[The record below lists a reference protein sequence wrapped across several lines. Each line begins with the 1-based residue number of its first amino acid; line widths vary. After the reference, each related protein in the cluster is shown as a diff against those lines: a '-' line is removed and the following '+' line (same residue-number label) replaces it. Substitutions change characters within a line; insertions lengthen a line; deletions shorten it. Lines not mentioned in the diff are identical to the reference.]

1 VNAWIPSSAQLTE
14 SRTDHIIVT
23 LANVRGSAP
32 QVVGSKMLITDKGLH
47 YGTVGG
53 GKIEAHCIRFAQEM
67 LKTKSPVGLH
77 TWNLQKDI
85 GMSCGG
91 EVTMLF
97 EPQVFTQW
105 VVAIFGAGHCAQELC
120 RVMQTWS
127 CSVQVFDHRQE
138 WIDRLPKSINIKAKC
153 IPNPADE
160 VSSLPD
166 GTFLLSM
173 TQGHAFDVP
182 ILTQALKQHE
192 RFAFLGV
199 IGSRIK
205 GDKIR
210 KELRDAGVPDLG
222 IERLVCPVGL
232 PIGDNTPPEISIS
245 IAAQL
250 IGLRPQALVAKAKEN
265 E

>member
-1 VNAWIPSSAQLTE
+1 MNAWVQSSSQLTNA
-14 SRTDHIIVT
+14 RVDHIIVT
-23 LANVRGSAP
+23 LAGIRGSAP
-32 QVVGSKMLITDKGLH
+32 QILGSKMLITSDGLH

-53 GKIEAHCIRFAQEM
+53 GKIEAHCIRFASEM
-67 LKTKSPVGLH
+67 LKNKIPVEMH

-97 EPQVFTQW
+97 EPQLFTQW
-105 VVAIFGAGHCAQELC
+105 VVAVFGAGHVAQELC

-127 CSVQVFDHRQE
+127 CSVRVFDHRQE
-138 WIDRLPKSINIKAKC
+138 WIDRLPKSVNIVAKC
-153 IPNPADE
+153 LPNPADE
-160 VSSLPD
+160 VASLPE

-182 ILTQALKQHE
+182 ILTQALKRHE

-210 KELRDAGVPDLG
+210 NELRAAGVPDLG
-222 IERLVCPVGL
+222 IERLVCPIGL
-232 PIGDNTPPEISIS
+232 PIGDNTPPEISVS

-250 IGLRPQALVAKAKEN
+250 ISLRPNASAFKEN
-265 E
+265 T